1 MIPRKALFYLHILGD
16 PVLLGPDWPVVG
28 RSAYKRRIALLAVLA
43 LARGRPVGRERLIG
57 LLWPVISK
65 LGLGRL
71 PGDIVIRRD
80 HVTFYAP
87 IVTCLLVSLILS
99 LIVWIFGR

>member
-1 MIPRKALFYLHILGD
+1 MNASRLLI
-16 PVLLGPDWPVVG
+16 LLGM
-28 RSAYKRRIALLAVLA
+28 VLVA
-43 LARGRPVGRERLIG
+43 IG

-80 HVTFYAP
+80 HVAFYAP
-87 IVTCLLVSLILS
+87 IATCLIVSLVLS
-99 LIVWIFGR
+99 LIVWIFTR

>member
-1 MIPRKALFYLHILGD
+1 VSRLLITLG
-16 PVLLGPDWPVVG
+16 VLMVV
-28 RSAYKRRIALLAVLA
+28 
-43 LARGRPVGRERLIG
+43 IG

-80 HVTFYAP
+80 HVVFYAP
-87 IVTCLLVSLILS
+87 IVTCLLLSLILS
-99 LIVWIFGR
+99 VIVWIFGR

>member
-1 MIPRKALFYLHILGD
+1 MRGAAEVSRLLIILG
-16 PVLLGPDWPVVG
+16 VLLV
-28 RSAYKRRIALLAVLA
+28 A
-43 LARGRPVGRERLIG
+43 IG

-80 HVTFYAP
+80 HVVFYAP
-87 IVTCLLVSLILS
+87 LTTSLLVSLVLS
-99 LIVWIFGR
+99 LIVWICTR

>member
-1 MIPRKALFYLHILGD
+1 MNVSRLLITLGV
-16 PVLLGPDWPVVG
+16 VLV
-28 RSAYKRRIALLAVLA
+28 A
-43 LARGRPVGRERLIG
+43 IG

-80 HVTFYAP
+80 HVVFYAP
-87 IVTCLLVSLILS
+87 ITTCLVVSLIFS
-99 LIVWIFGR
+99 LIVWIFTRG

>member
-1 MIPRKALFYLHILGD
+1 MRGAVD
-16 PVLLGPDWPVVG
+16 VSRLLIIVG
-28 RSAYKRRIALLAVLA
+28 ELLVT
-43 LARGRPVGRERLIG
+43 IG

-80 HVTFYAP
+80 HVVFYAP
-87 IVTCLLVSLILS
+87 ITTSLLVSLVLS
-99 LIVWIFGR
+99 LIVWICTR

>member
-1 MIPRKALFYLHILGD
+1 MNASRLLI
-16 PVLLGPDWPVVG
+16 LLGVVLVA
-28 RSAYKRRIALLAVLA
+28 S
-43 LARGRPVGRERLIG
+43 G

-80 HVTFYAP
+80 HVVFYAP
-87 IVTCLLVSLILS
+87 ITTCLIISLILS
-99 LIVWIFGR
+99 LIVWAFTR

>member
-1 MIPRKALFYLHILGD
+1 MNAPRLLI
-16 PVLLGPDWPVVG
+16 LLGVVLV
-28 RSAYKRRIALLAVLA
+28 A
-43 LARGRPVGRERLIG
+43 IG

-80 HVTFYAP
+80 HVVFYAP
-87 IVTCLLVSLILS
+87 ITTCLIISVILS
-99 LIVWIFGR
+99 LIVWAFGR

>member
-1 MIPRKALFYLHILGD
+1 MNASRLLI
-16 PVLLGPDWPVVG
+16 LLGMVL
-28 RSAYKRRIALLAVLA
+28 IA
-43 LARGRPVGRERLIG
+43 IG

-80 HVTFYAP
+80 HVVFYAP
-87 IVTCLLVSLILS
+87 ITTCLILS
-99 LIVWIFGR
+99 LIVWAFNR

>member
-1 MIPRKALFYLHILGD
+1 MSRALIMLGVLMIA
-16 PVLLGPDWPVVG
+16 
-28 RSAYKRRIALLAVLA
+28 
-43 LARGRPVGRERLIG
+43 IG
-57 LLWPVISK
+57 LLWPLIGK

-87 IVTCLLVSLILS
+87 ITTCLLASVALS
-99 LIVWIFGR
+99 LIVWIFTR

>member
-1 MIPRKALFYLHILGD
+1 MSAPRLLI
-16 PVLLGPDWPVVG
+16 LLGVVLV
-28 RSAYKRRIALLAVLA
+28 A
-43 LARGRPVGRERLIG
+43 IG

-80 HVTFYAP
+80 HVVFNAP
-87 IVTCLLVSLILS
+87 NTTCLILS
-99 LIVWIFGR
+99 LIVWAFSR

>member
-1 MIPRKALFYLHILGD
+1 MNVSRLLIILG
-16 PVLLGPDWPVVG
+16 VVVV
-28 RSAYKRRIALLAVLA
+28 A
-43 LARGRPVGRERLIG
+43 IG

-80 HVTFYAP
+80 HVAFYAP
-87 IVTCLLVSLILS
+87 ITTCLIISLILS
-99 LIVWIFGR
+99 LIVWVFTR